1 MKVHINISAWIFLF
15 SSLLIAQS
23 GGAGVD
29 PFLGHSTLGG
39 RSDLIL
45 FNAHPDYGFEIG
57 YSTFSN
63 DTASHPLMYSV
74 SINKIISSDGV
85 SGSFLVSTPADQSRD
100 EAVCGTMESIGD
112 SSVIVKLYVA
122 QLINGSWSVA
132 SATID
137 SVKAKA
143 SIVPQRMEIRMTSG
157 YFDGGEAKDFAIA
170 YNLPDGNQLITI
182 KAFRLDD
189 FSFSPVQITSASAD
203 VLSSSLGAQAFFD
216 ITAGDFD
223 GDGLDEIVLVKNNA
237 LTSVSGT
244 NCTVSLNFHAYD
256 FDWTSKQ
263 LVSKGSQ
270 NTSWNVPV
278 SLTTQSPLVQL
289 VIGAGDFL
297 GTGKDE
303 GVCAFATN
311 YIPLTQN
318 LVQYT
323 ARPFQLSSDLM
334 SFVFG
339 GTSPLSF
346 KSENIGAVHGNLI
359 STVSMALPIC
369 DIDRDGKDDFICT
382 CMSTIFILHLN
393 PDLTFETSV
402 QWNIAWNSKLE
413 YDSHRLLAIT
423 DIDGDTTFA
432 DSLNSIFH
440 PEIITSEF
448 TLDPRTQI
456 TSGSNNYHQIKV
468 YKLFDPVKLNGLYSD
483 LIENYAG
490 ALSPTAM
497 TGGGI
502 IPAYLHGFK
511 ITLGKPTLKVV
522 KNLVEPVIILN
533 APPIHFDVFNNT
545 SYDICNSYPINSSNS
560 LFYSQL
566 VQSSTH
572 EAEVTTNVHSSW
584 GVSATLSAEAKFL
597 GIGVSASLT
606 AKYGK
611 DFSNTQRTDSTMST
625 TQTDLTTWD
634 DLIYATVTNYDLWE
648 YPVYAYGV
656 KKGNIMAAISHPQTA
671 KWFQCNDGNFGN
683 NINLGHEPGNL
694 LSYPTYGTP
703 SENSDLGSLIYAG
716 DSYSI
721 SPTGSVHNW
730 DLNWQ
735 KITQS
740 SAATTSSYGFA
751 ASASVEGW
759 GVKLEVEGNYDHSD
773 MNTHTTTVTQSVNMT
788 ANMGTI
794 NPLFASAGYGLEPY
808 AYWSNKGPL
817 VLGYIVDLPTSGIFS
832 FWQDNYSQNPD
843 LTFNCYYRYF
853 AQKGLASL
861 RPEMADWTKEIQI
874 SPETPK
880 QGDTVTVMAMIHNYS
895 LMATSGPVQVRFY
908 FGSSETGGKTV
919 RSLNGDTVFTTSS
932 PVPARGDQI
941 FQFKW
946 RIPSGISSSDSILY
960 AAIDPNNSITE
971 LKEDNNKAWNRLT
984 IIGVTAVD
992 QSSPVLTSF
1001 GLSQNYPNP
1010 FNSSSVIK
1018 YSIPTSSHV
1027 TLKIFNALG
1036 EEIKTLVNEEKHVGS
1051 YEINWNAVN
1060 LPSGVYFYRLQAGSF
1075 VKTKKMILLK

>member
-1 MKVHINISAWIFLF
+1 MKDHITISALIFLF
-15 SSLLIAQS
+15 STLLVAQS
-23 GGAGVD
+23 GGTGVD

-39 RSDLIL
+39 RSDIIL
-45 FNAHPDYGFEIG
+45 FNTHPDYGLEIG
-57 YSTFSN
+57 YSTFRN
-63 DTASHPLMYSV
+63 DSASHPVLYSV
-74 SINKIISSDGV
+74 SNNKIISADGV
-85 SGSFLVSTPADQSRD
+85 SGSFLISTPSDLSRD
-100 EAVCGTMESIGD
+100 EAVCGALESIGD
-112 SSVIVKLYVA
+112 SSIIVKLYVA
-122 QLINGSWSVA
+122 QIINGVWSVA
-132 SATID
+132 STTID
-137 SVKAKA
+137 SLKVKA
-143 SIVPQRMEIRMTSG
+143 STVPQRMSIRMTSG
-157 YFDGGEAKDFAIA
+157 YFNNDGAKDFAIA
-170 YNLPDGNQLITI
+170 YNLPDANQLIKI

-189 FSFSPVQITSASAD
+189 LTYSPVQITSVSTDA
-203 VLSSSLGAQAFFD
+203 LSSSLGAQAFFD

-244 NCTVSLNFHAYD
+244 NCVVSFNFHAYD
-256 FDWTSKQ
+256 FDWTSSQ
-263 LVSKGSQ
+263 FVSKGSQ

-289 VIGAGDFL
+289 ILGAGDLL

-303 GVCAFATN
+303 AVCAFATN

-318 LVQYT
+318 LVQYS

-334 SFVFG
+334 TFVFSG
-339 GTSPLSF
+339 SSPLSF
-346 KSENIGAVHGNLI
+346 SSLNIAAVHGNLL

-369 DIDRDGKDDFICT
+369 DIDGDGKDDFICT
-382 CMSTIFILHLN
+382 TLSQITIMFFN
-393 PDLTFETSV
+393 PDLTIRTNFSG
-402 QWNIAWNSKLE
+402 NIRWYPKLE
-413 YDSHRLLAIT
+413 YDSHRLLAMT

-432 DSLNSIFH
+432 DSVNSLFH
-440 PEIITSEF
+440 QEFVTSEF
-448 TLDPRTQI
+448 TFDPQTQI
-456 TSGSNNYHQIKV
+456 TSGSNNYHQIRVFKM
-468 YKLFDPVKLNGLYSD
+468 FDPVKPMGQYSD

-502 IPAYLHGFK
+502 LPAYLHGNK
-511 ITLGKPTLKVV
+511 ITLGKPTLRVV

-533 APPIHFDVFNNT
+533 APPIHFDVINNS
-545 SYDICNSYPINSSNS
+545 SYDICNSYPINSGNS

-566 VQSSTH
+566 VQSATH

-584 GVSATLSAEAKFL
+584 GVSATLSAEGKFF

-694 LSYPTYGTP
+694 LSYPTYGSPLEDT
-703 SENSDLGSLIYAG
+703 DLGSLVYAG

-730 DLNWQ
+730 ALNWQ
-735 KITQS
+735 KIIQS

-751 ASASVEGW
+751 SSASVEGW
-759 GVKLEVEGNYDHSD
+759 GVKLGVEGNYDHSD

-808 AYWSNKGPL
+808 AYWSNNGPL
-817 VLGYIVDLPTSGIFS
+817 VLSYIVDLPTSGIFS
-832 FWQDNYSQNPD
+832 FWKDNYSQNPD

-861 RPEMADWTKEIQI
+861 RPEMEDWTKEIRI

-880 QGDTVTVMAMIHNYS
+880 EGDTVTVMAMIHNYS
-895 LMATSGPVQVRFY
+895 LKATSGPVQVRFY

-919 RSLNGDTVFTTSS
+919 KSVNGDTVFTTSS
-932 PVPARGDQI
+932 PVQARGDQT
-941 FQFKW
+941 FEFKW
-946 RIPSGISSSDSILY
+946 RIPSALSSSDSILY
-960 AAIDPNNSITE
+960 AEIDPYNSIAE
-971 LKEDNNKAWNRLT
+971 LKKDNNKAWNRLT

-992 QSSPVLTSF
+992 QSSPVLSSF
-1001 GLSQNYPNP
+1001 ALSQNYPNP
-1010 FNSSSVIK
+1010 FNSSSIIK
-1018 YSIPTSSHV
+1018 YSIPKSSHV

-1036 EEIKTLVNEEKHVGS
+1036 KEIKTLVNEVKHAGS
-1051 YEINWNAVN
+1051 YELNWNAAN
-1060 LPSGVYFYRLQAGSF
+1060 LPSGVYFYRLQAGSY
-1075 VKTKKMILLK
+1075 VNTKKMILLK